1 MQHCCEIQL
10 GQTEASALYTY
21 QFSSLWTIGKSI
33 TGSDGLKDAI
43 CHFSTHPPP
52 TAQTN
57 NARDLKFGMEGHRG
71 NTFWV
76 IRAIFEF
83 LPLSRDIGV

>member
-1 MQHCCEIQL
+1 MLNTRTH
-10 GQTEASALYTY
+10 
-21 QFSSLWTIGKSI
+21 

-43 CHFSTHPPP
+43 CHFST